1 MNINKINELCSK
13 RGITLLQL
21 SKKIGMSNSFYT
33 TLKTGSLKVET
44 LEKIAEVLE
53 VPITVFFDSSSSE
66 DIELIKKELELSKQY
81 YTALEKNYES
91 LKEINELIK
100 TNADS
105 ATREAAAHYNIICML
120 YVDVEN
126 LFFEANSYIEES
138 IYKDHP
144 EIEDNKDSSTLDKY
158 KTEDRLYKKFL
169 TVLHKIRPMIKGEM
183 TLTVTSIKEIK

>member
-66 DIELIKKELELSKQY
+66 DI
-81 YTALEKNYES
+81 
-91 LKEINELIK
+91 
-100 TNADS
+100 
-105 ATREAAAHYNIICML
+105 
-120 YVDVEN
+120 
-126 LFFEANSYIEES
+126 
-138 IYKDHP
+138 
-144 EIEDNKDSSTLDKY
+144 
-158 KTEDRLYKKFL
+158 
-169 TVLHKIRPMIKGEM
+169 
-183 TLTVTSIKEIK
+183 